1 MRVSELDLLPSKPCL
16 HSSVS
21 KLEFLCDAIAEYAG
35 SHDPRS
41 EAYKL
46 RNPLALKEVK
56 VARGESGE
64 KVIQF
69 GGLRKFRSWVH
80 GYDAGLYDLRAKCSG
95 KNRGLTEFSS
105 ITDLMTYYGM
115 PDKAAHVADYLSFA
129 LEDDGITGE
138 TKLFVFLR

>member
-1 MRVSELDLLPSKPCL
+1 MVNG
-16 HSSVS
+16 VS
-21 KLEFLCDAIAEYAG
+21 KLEFLADAIAEYAG

-56 VARGESGE
+56 VSHGEGGK

-80 GYDAGLYDLRAKCSG
+80 GYEAGLYDLKQKCESR
-95 KNRGLTEFSS
+95 NPSLTQYSS
-105 ITDLMTYYGM
+105 IADLVAYYGM
-115 PDKAAHVADYLSFA
+115 KEKAAHVADYLSFA
-129 LEDDGITGE
+129 LEDDGITTE

>member
-1 MRVSELDLLPSKPCL
+1 MVNG
-16 HSSVS
+16 VS

-56 VARGESGE
+56 VSHGEGGK

-80 GYDAGLYDLRAKCSG
+80 GYEAGLYDLKQKCESR
-95 KNRGLTEFSS
+95 NPSLSQYSS
-105 ITDLMTYYGM
+105 IADLVAYYGM
-115 PDKAAHVADYLSFA
+115 GEKAGHVADYLSFA
-129 LEDDGITGE
+129 LEDDKITTD
-138 TKLFVFLR
+138 TKLFIFLR